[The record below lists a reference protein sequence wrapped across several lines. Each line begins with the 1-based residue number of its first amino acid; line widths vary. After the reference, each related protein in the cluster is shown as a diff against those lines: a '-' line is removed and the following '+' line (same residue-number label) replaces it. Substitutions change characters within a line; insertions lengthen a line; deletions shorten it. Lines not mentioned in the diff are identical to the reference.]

1 MKNRSLV
8 VLFALAG
15 ILSACSST
23 DVKEEKVPKYSGVE
37 CVFPNSKEAAP
48 SWVCDEPVPGLV
60 ISAVGIAE
68 PSRAGISYMKDI
80 AAADARGRLAEQ
92 IQVQVQK
99 MVKQYLGTTGK
110 GDKETID
117 AAASTTLKTVTN
129 ESLVGSKVHGMR
141 FGPNGKL
148 YALVGIDQ
156 AAKNNIVKAA
166 VSTSMRNNKALWQQF
181 QSKQSFDEMSEAIA
195 NQSVQ

>member
-8 VLFALAG
+8 VLFALTG
-15 ILSACSST
+15 VLSACSST
-23 DVKEEKVPKYSGVE
+23 DVKEDNTPNYSGVE

-48 SWVCDEPVPGLV
+48 GWVCDEPVPGLV

-68 PSRAGISYMKDI
+68 PSQAGISYMKDM
-80 AAADARGRLAEQ
+80 AAADGRGRLAEQ
-92 IQVQVQK
+92 VQVQVQK

-110 GDKETID
+110 GDRETVD

-129 ESLVGSKVHGMR
+129 EALIGSKVHGMR

-148 YALVGIDQ
+148 YALVGIDE
-156 AAKNNIVKAA
+156 AAKTNIVKTA
-166 VSTSMRNNKALWQQF
+166 VSTSMRNNEALWQQF
-181 QSKQSFDEMSEAIA
+181 RSKQSFDEMSEAIA
-195 NQSVQ
+195 KQSVQ

>member
-1 MKNRSLV
+1 MKNRSLI
-8 VLFALAG
+8 VLFALASV
-15 ILSACSST
+15 LSACSST
-23 DVKEEKVPKYSGVE
+23 DVKEEKTSKYTGVE

-80 AAADARGRLAEQ
+80 AAADGRGRLAEQ

-148 YALVGIDQ
+148 YALVGIDE
-156 AAKNNIVKAA
+156 AAKNNIVKTA
-166 VSTSMRNNKALWQQF
+166 VSTSMRNNEALWQQF
-181 QSKQSFDEMSEAIA
+181 KSKQSFDEMSEAIA